1 MEEAG
6 NGCARLQN
14 PQRSSGND
22 RFTFPGTLHWTTE
35 RGGITLDKTLS
46 VLLEDVK
53 GGHRLNGKEALALFR
68 TRGRQVWDIAAAAD
82 EVREERAGNEVSYVR
97 NQNINVTN
105 LCVNACGFCGY
116 SKKPGDEG
124 IYFHDRAAIRKKVA
138 LARKRKV
145 TEICTVSGLHPDFTT
160 ESYTEVYRWIHEAA
174 PGIHLHASNPMEV
187 AYAAKKSRMSTAE
200 VIEAM
205 KEAGLNSMCGTAAE
219 ILVDDVRKKIC
230 KEKIP
235 TKEWV
240 RIITEAHG
248 LGVPS
253 TATIMYGHC
262 ETDQDR
268 VKHLSILRDIQDET
282 GGFTEFVPLSF
293 IHMNTPI
300 YRAGMARA
308 GATGREDMLMVAVG
322 RLFLDNFRN
331 VQVSWVKEGIK
342 MAQLGLI
349 AGANDL
355 GGTVFEESISK
366 GAGATNTDYL
376 DPAEMERVAADL
388 GRPLRRRTT
397 LYQLV

>member
-1 MEEAG
+1 MRDG
-6 NGCARLQN
+6 NSIYLFSGDTTL
-14 PQRSSGND
+14 RSSSGEGDMD
-22 RFTFPGTLHWTTE
+22 RDLGRL
-35 RGGITLDKTLS
+35 LD
-46 VLLEDVK
+46 DVK
-53 GGHRLNGKEALALFR
+53 GGHRMSGEEALRLFC
-68 TRGRQVWDIAAAAD
+68 TTGRDVWAIAAAAD
-82 EVREERAGNEVSYVR
+82 EVREQRAGNDITYVR

-116 SKKPGDEG
+116 SKKPGEEG
-124 IYFHDRAAIRKKVA
+124 IYFHNKAEIQRRAA
-138 LARKRKV
+138 LATEREC
-145 TEICTVSGLHPDFTT
+145 TEICTVSGLHPDFTAQ
-160 ESYTEVYRWIHEAA
+160 SYTDVYRWIHEAA
-174 PGIHLHASNPMEV
+174 PGIHLHACNPMEV
-187 AYAAKKSRMSTAE
+187 AYAARKSKMSTVE
-200 VIEAM
+200 VLEAM

-219 ILVDDVRKKIC
+219 ILVDDIRQKIC

-240 RIITEAHG
+240 RIITEAHS
-248 LGVPS
+248 LGIPS

-262 ETDQDR
+262 ESNKDR
-268 VKHLSILRDIQDET
+268 VAHLAILRDIQDET
-282 GGFTEFVPLSF
+282 NGFSEFVPLSF

-300 YRAGMARA
+300 YRQGMARA
-308 GATGREDMLMVAVG
+308 GATGREDHLMVAVS

-331 VQVSWVKEGIK
+331 IQVSWVKEGIK

-376 DPAEMERVAADL
+376 DPQEMQRIAEDI

-397 LYQLV
+397 LYKLIS

>member
-1 MEEAG
+1 MET
-6 NGCARLQN
+6 Q
-14 PQRSSGND
+14 
-22 RFTFPGTLHWTTE
+22 TLA
-35 RGGITLDKTLS
+35 
-46 VLLEDVK
+46 VLLDDVK
-53 GGHRLNGKEALALFR
+53 GGHRLSGKEALSLFR
-68 TRGRQVWDIAAAAD
+68 TRGRQVWDITGAAD
-82 EVREERAGNEVSYVR
+82 EVREQRAGNAITYVR

-124 IYFHDRAAIRKKVA
+124 IYFHDKAAIQKKVA
-138 LARKRKV
+138 QAREREV
-145 TEICTVSGLHPDFTT
+145 TEICTVSGLHPDFTAQ
-160 ESYTEVYRWIHEAA
+160 SYTDVYRWIHEAA

-187 AYAAKKSRMSTAE
+187 AYAAKKSRMSTAG

-219 ILVDDVRKKIC
+219 ILVDSVREKIC
-230 KEKIP
+230 RQKIL

-240 RIITEAHG
+240 RIITEAHS
-248 LGVPS
+248 LGVRS

-268 VKHLSILRDIQDET
+268 VKHLAILRDIQDET
-282 GGFTEFVPLSF
+282 NGFTEFVPLSF
-293 IHMNTPI
+293 IHMNTPLF
-300 YRAGMARA
+300 RAGKARA

-322 RLFLDNFRN
+322 RLFLDNFKN
-331 VQVSWVKEGIK
+331 IQVSWVKEGIK

-366 GAGATNTDYL
+366 GAGAVNTDYL
-376 DPAEMERVAADL
+376 DPAEMERVAKDL
-388 GRPLRRRTT
+388 GRTLRRRTT
-397 LYQLV
+397 LYELI

>member
-1 MEEAG
+1 V
-6 NGCARLQN
+6 NR
-14 PQRSSGND
+14 
-22 RFTFPGTLHWTTE
+22 
-35 RGGITLDKTLS
+35 TLS
-46 VLLEDVK
+46 VLLDDVK
-53 GGHRLNGKEALALFR
+53 GGHRLSGKEALVLFR
-68 TRGRQVWDIAAAAD
+68 TRGRQIWEIAAAAD
-82 EVREERAGNEVSYVR
+82 EVREKRAGKAVTYVR

-145 TEICTVSGLHPDFTT
+145 TEICTVSGLHPDFTAQ
-160 ESYTEVYRWIHEAA
+160 SYTDVYRWIHEAA
-174 PGIHLHASNPMEV
+174 PGVHLHASNPMEV
-187 AYAAKKSRMSTAE
+187 AYAARKSKMSTVG

-219 ILVDDVRKKIC
+219 ILVDSVRQKIC

-235 TKEWV
+235 TKEWI
-240 RIITEAHG
+240 RIITEAHS
-248 LGVPS
+248 LGIPS

-262 ETDQDR
+262 ETDSDR
-268 VKHLSILRDIQDET
+268 TKHLGILRDIQDET
-282 GGFTEFVPLSF
+282 SGFTEFVPLSF

-300 YRAGMARA
+300 FRAGKARA

-322 RLFLDNFRN
+322 RLFLDNFKN
-331 VQVSWVKEGIK
+331 IQVSWVKEGIK

-376 DPAEMERVAADL
+376 DPAEMERVAEDL
-388 GRPLRRRTT
+388 GRTLRRRTT
-397 LYQLV
+397 LYELV